1 MRGKTTTNRWLTGAA
16 VAACGLLTLGLAQ
29 AGSHADERP
38 TATAEMI
45 NNAGDSIGTA
55 KLTQGPHGTLIRL
68 ELSGMEGSGF
78 RAIHIHA
85 TGDCADHDHG
95 FMDSGGHLNP
105 DGKKHGLMNPEGP
118 DAGDLTNIYVHE
130 DGTVNAELFTMLA
143 SLDGA
148 VGGQMLDDDGAAL
161 VIHEN
166 PDDHM
171 TQPIGGAGARI
182 ACGVITGD

>member
-1 MRGKTTTNRWLTGAA
+1 MIPKTKNNCWVAGAA
-16 VAACGLLTLGLAQ
+16 VAACGLLTLGMAQ
-29 AGSHADERP
+29 AGGHDEELP
-38 TATAEMI
+38 TATAEMFD
-45 NNAGDSIGTA
+45 NDGESIGTA
-55 KLTQGPHGTLIRL
+55 EFTQGPHGTLIRL
-68 ELSGMEGSGF
+68 ELSGMEGPGF
-78 RAIHIHA
+78 RAIHIHE
-85 TGDCADHDHG
+85 TGDCDDHDHG

-105 DGKKHGLMNPEGP
+105 DDKKHGLMNPEGP
-118 DAGDLTNIYVHE
+118 DAGDLTNIYVQE

-182 ACGVITGD
+182 ACGVIKGD